1 MKKFLKDSFNNGNR
15 FTNIMISL
23 ITGLLLIIGFLVKD
37 IYFDYKETKKD
48 VQHLKEN
55 VIAIQTFLRIK

>member
-1 MKKFLKDSFNNGNR
+1 MKKFFKDSFNNGNR

-55 VIAIQTFLRIK
+55 VIAIQTFLKIK